1 MLLLLASLIAKPKQG
16 FGVREERKAQRHSVF
31 IHSLVVSLP
40 VPFRSCFSLNY
51 KVYGLGALA
60 IQSRFFKA
68 KVKWP
73 FFEMSQEVQKK
84 AV

>member
-1 MLLLLASLIAKPKQG
+1 MPLHLASLIAKWKQE
-16 FGVREERKAQRHSVF
+16 FGIREEEKAQRHSVF
-31 IHSLVVSLP
+31 VVSLP
-40 VPFRSCFSLNY
+40 VPFRLCFSLNY

-84 AV
+84 AI